1 LRRLTGSWRSV
12 AAWAALILIAT
23 TVPLT
28 DIASR
33 APVPWLDKLVHG
45 ALYLVLGWL
54 VGAALCATGRRSIGT
69 RASAVLAL
77 SVFALLDEVH
87 QRWLPGR
94 VASLEDWAA
103 DVVGA
108 TIGLTVG
115 MILWKCAP
123 ATQVEDASRNGNRE
137 DI

>member
-1 LRRLTGSWRSV
+1 
-12 AAWAALILIAT
+12 LILIAT

-28 DIASR
+28 DLTLR

-54 VGAALCATGRRSIGT
+54 VGAALCATGRCGV
-69 RASAVLAL
+69 RARMTALMAL
-77 SVFALLDEVH
+77 SMFALLDEVH

-94 VASLEDWAA
+94 VASPGDWAA

-108 TIGLTVG
+108 TIGLAVG

-123 ATQVEDASRNGNRE
+123 ATEAEGDSRQGSRE
-137 DI
+137 AI

>member
-1 LRRLTGSWRSV
+1 MRRPAGSWRSV

-33 APVPWLDKLVHG
+33 AAVPWLDKLVHG
-45 ALYLVLGWL
+45 TLYLTLGWL
-54 VGAALCATGRRSIGT
+54 VGAALCATGRRSVGA
-69 RASAVLAL
+69 RASALLAL

-94 VASLEDWAA
+94 VASLDDWAA
-103 DVVGA
+103 DVIGA
-108 TIGLTVG
+108 TIGLAVG

-123 ATQVEDASRNGNRE
+123 ATEAESASRQGNRE
-137 DI
+137 EI

>member
-1 LRRLTGSWRSV
+1 LRRPAGSWRSV

-28 DIASR
+28 DIALR
-33 APVPWLDKLVHG
+33 ATVPWLDKLVHG
-45 ALYLVLGWL
+45 TLYLVLGWL
-54 VGAALCATGRRSIGT
+54 VGAALCATGRRSVGA
-69 RASAVLAL
+69 RASALLAL

-94 VASLEDWAA
+94 VASLDDWAA
-103 DVVGA
+103 DVIGA
-108 TIGLTVG
+108 TIGLAVG

-123 ATQVEDASRNGNRE
+123 ATEAESASRQGNRE
-137 DI
+137 EI

>member
-1 LRRLTGSWRSV
+1 MRRPSGSWRSV

-33 APVPWLDKLVHG
+33 VPVPWLDKLVHG
-45 ALYLVLGWL
+45 TLYLVLGWL
-54 VGAALCATGRRSIGT
+54 VGAALCATGRRNAGAWT
-69 RASAVLAL
+69 SAALAL

-94 VASLEDWAA
+94 VASLGDWAA
-103 DVVGA
+103 DAVGA
-108 TIGLTVG
+108 TIGLAVG

-123 ATQVEDASRNGNRE
+123 ATKAEAESRQGGRE
-137 DI
+137 EI